1 MSMLA
6 AELSNVEDAAPAL
19 DTPHP
24 SADGDLE
31 ADIKDVLS
39 QLKGREP
46 GFPTPSPLRD
56 AIQPEAPEA
65 SGTPEAAPAGS
76 PAAAQGRAAETTVTG
91 EMRPKLTAPP
101 SETEAPQRYQQV

>member
-6 AELSNVEDAAPAL
+6 AELGNVEHAAPAL

-31 ADIKDVLS
+31 ADLKDVLS
-39 QLKGREP
+39 QLKRREP

-56 AIQPEAPEA
+56 AIKEAPEA
-65 SGTPEAAPAGS
+65 AVLPRLHRLAFRTRLKARRRNDGHRRNAA
-76 PAAAQGRAAETTVTG
+76 
-91 EMRPKLTAPP
+91 
-101 SETEAPQRYQQV
+101 